1 MWMEAYQMTDN
12 FDDDIERQQ
21 LLNMSDVKLKE
32 QAVSLGLLNENDSI
46 ENMSTEDYSEL
57 LSDIIKEQAE
67 DNAFQEMY
75 DEEQDHYEQLR
86 LNDRFSD

>member
-1 MWMEAYQMTDN
+1 MTDN